1 MEEKKPKIISA
12 GITAAFMLVV
22 VLVLLSFG
30 YDPPD
35 PPIPEE
41 GVEVNVGDA
50 DFGSGDD
57 PQPSS
62 QQTGYVPPASNNN
75 QVVTQNTEST
85 TPMPSN
91 PTPSRP
97 STQPVPQQEQ
107 PTETKP
113 KEPEINKNALFTG
126 RRNNGGS
133 GQGSQGVTEGQG
145 NQGKPNGS
153 ETSSNYS
160 GNGGGNGTYSLAG
173 RTNVSLPKPN
183 YSTNQQGKI
192 VVKIVVNQQGRVI
205 RAEAPAQGSTIANSA
220 MVEQARQAAL
230 KARFNAD
237 PNAPEEQ
244 SGTITYIYKI

>member
-1 MEEKKPKIISA
+1 
-12 GITAAFMLVV
+12 MLVV
-22 VLVLLSFG
+22 AIVLLSFG

-57 PQPSS
+57 PQPSTE
-62 QQTGYVPPASNNN
+62 QTGYVPPASSNDR
-75 QVVTQNTEST
+75 VVTQNTESS
-85 TPMPSN
+85 TPMPSAQ
-91 PTPSRP
+91 TPS
-97 STQPVPQQEQ
+97 TVAPQQVQEEK

-126 RRNNGGS
+126 RRNNGGQ
-133 GQGSQGVTEGQG
+133 GQGSQGITEGQG
-145 NQGKPNGS
+145 NQGKAGGS
-153 ETSSNYS
+153 ETSNNYN
-160 GNGGGNGTYSLAG
+160 GNGGGNGSYSLAG
-173 RTNVSLPKPN
+173 RTNISLPRPS
-183 YSTNQQGKI
+183 YGSNQQGKI

-205 RAEAPAQGSTIANSA
+205 RAEAPAQGSTIANSG

-230 KARFNAD
+230 KAKFNAD

>member
-12 GITAAFMLVV
+12 GVTAAFMLVV

-57 PQPSS
+57 PQPSTEQS
-62 QQTGYVPPASNNN
+62 GYVPPAASNN

-85 TPMPSN
+85 TPMPSAT
-91 PTPSRP
+91 TPSTTAP
-97 STQPVPQQEQ
+97 SQPAPQEK
-107 PTETKP
+107 PSETKP
-113 KEPEINKNALFTG
+113 KEPEINRNALFTG
-126 RRNNGGS
+126 KRNNGGN

-153 ETSSNYS
+153 ENSNNYS
-160 GNGGGNGTYSLAG
+160 GNGGGNGSYSLAG
-173 RTNVSLPKPN
+173 RTNVSLPRPT
-183 YSTNQQGKI
+183 YSSNQQGKI

-205 RAEAPAQGSTIANSA
+205 RAEAPAQGSTIANSG

>member
-12 GITAAFMLVV
+12 CVTAAFMLLVV
-22 VLVLLSFG
+22 AVLLAFG

-62 QQTGYVPPASNNN
+62 QQSGYVPPASQNN
-75 QVVTQNTEST
+75 QVVTQNTETT
-85 TPMPSN
+85 TPMPTSQRQTPATN
-91 PTPSRP
+91 NQQPTE
-97 STQPVPQQEQ
+97 QP

-113 KEPEINKNALFTG
+113 QEPQINQNALFTG
-126 RRNNGGS
+126 RRNNGGT
-133 GQGSQGVTEGQG
+133 GQGSQGVTDGQG
-145 NQGKPNGS
+145 DQGNPNGS
-153 ETSSNYS
+153 ETSSNYT
-160 GNGGGNGTYSLAG
+160 GNGGNGTDFTLKG
-173 RTNVSLPKPN
+173 RTKVSLPRPSYN
-183 YSTNQQGKI
+183 SNQQGKI
-192 VVKIVVNQQGRVI
+192 VVKIVVNQQGKVI
-205 RAEAPAQGSTIANSA
+205 RAEAPAQGSTIANSG

-237 PNAPEEQ
+237 PNAPEDQ
-244 SGTITYIYKI
+244 TGTITYIFKI

>member
-1 MEEKKPKIISA
+1 
-12 GITAAFMLVV
+12 MLLVA
-22 VLVLLSFG
+22 LVLLSFG

-50 DFGSGDD
+50 DFGKGDD

-62 QQTGYVPPASNNN
+62 QESRYVPPAPQNN
-75 QVVTQNTEST
+75 QVVTQNTENS
-85 TPMPSN
+85 TPMPSTK
-91 PTPSRP
+91 TPSNV
-97 STQPVPQQEQ
+97 SKQPVPEER

-113 KEPEINKNALFTG
+113 KEPEINKKALFTG
-126 RRNNGGS
+126 SRNNGGS

-153 ETSSNYS
+153 ETSNNYS
-160 GNGGGNGTYSLAG
+160 GNGGGNGSYSLAG
-173 RTNVSLPKPN
+173 RTNTSLPRPS
-183 YSTNQQGKI
+183 YSSNQQGKI
-192 VVKIVVNQQGRVI
+192 VVKIVVDQQGRVI
-205 RAEAPAQGSTIANSA
+205 RAEAPAQGSTIANSG